1 MTIQPKSKEAVAWTG
16 ECPITYVDFD
26 TPREPRFEGQKPQYQ
41 CIVLI
46 DKGDKATLKAIGD
59 AIQVAKDKL
68 TDTDPAEP
76 FAPFLKDGDE
86 RTDKNGDPVEA
97 FQGKWYFTAKNTEK
111 PNVYKLTDKGA
122 EPATAGEVVNWDA
135 GQAVVYFIAYDFEER
150 KGISARLLGFCKTG
164 SVREPR
170 ETMPVDAMFGHLGAT
185 APTAT
190 APANSQQ
197 PTANSQQPIQTGF
210 DPNAQFSSNDD
221 LPF

>member
-1 MTIQPKSKEAVAWTG
+1 MTIHPKSKNAVAWTG
-16 ECPITYVDFD
+16 ECPITYVDLD
-26 TPREPRFEGQKPQYQ
+26 TPREPRFDGQKPQYQ

-46 DKGDKATLKAIGD
+46 DKEDKATLKAVGD

-76 FAPFLKDGDE
+76 FAPLLRDGDE
-86 RTDKNGDPVEA
+86 RTDKNGDPVES
-97 FQGKWYFTAKNTEK
+97 FKGKWYFTAKNSEK

-122 EPATAGEVVNWDA
+122 EPAGDKEVTNWDK
-135 GQAVVYFIAYDFEER
+135 GQAVVYFIAYDFEGR

-164 SVREPR
+164 TTRERKAP
-170 ETMPVDAMFGHLGAT
+170 MPADAMFGHLGAT

-190 APANSQQ
+190 APANSQ
-197 PTANSQQPIQTGF
+197 PIQTGF

>member
-46 DKGDKATLKAIGD
+46 DKEDKATLKAIGD
-59 AIQVAKDKL
+59 AIQVAKEKL
-68 TDTDPAEP
+68 TDTDPADP

-97 FQGKWYFTAKNTEK
+97 FQGKWYFTAKNTER

-122 EPATAGEVVNWDA
+122 EPAETGEVTNWDA
-135 GQAVVYFIAYDFEER
+135 GQVVVYLNAYDYQGH
-150 KGISARLLGFCKTG
+150 KGVSARLLGFCKTG

-185 APTAT
+185 AP

-197 PTANSQQPIQTGF
+197 PTANSQQPLQTGF
-210 DPNAQFSSNDD
+210 DPNAQASSNDD
-221 LPF
+221 FPF

>member
-1 MTIQPKSKEAVAWTG
+1 MTIQPKSKDAVAWTG

-26 TPREPRFEGQKPQYQ
+26 TPTEPRFEGQKPQYQ

-46 DKGDKATLKAIGD
+46 DKQDKATLKAVGE

-68 TDTDPAEP
+68 TDTDPEEP
-76 FAPFLKDGDE
+76 FTPLLRDGDE

-97 FQGKWYFTAKNTEK
+97 FAGKWYFTAKNTEK

-122 EPATAGEVVNWDA
+122 EPATAGEVTNCDH
-135 GQAVVYFIAYDFEER
+135 GQVVVYFNAYDF
-150 KGISARLLGFCKTG
+150 KGNKGVSARLLGFCKTG

-170 ETMPVDAMFGHLGAT
+170 EEMPASTMFGHLGAA
-185 APTAT
+185 APAT
-190 APANSQQ
+190 APASQQ

-210 DPNAQFSSNDD
+210 DPNAQVRSNDD
-221 LPF
+221 FPF

>member
-1 MTIQPKSKEAVAWTG
+1 MTIQPKSKETVAWSG

-46 DKGDKATLKAIGD
+46 DKQDKATLKAIGE
-59 AIQVAKDKL
+59 AIEVAKGKL
-68 TDTDPAEP
+68 TDTNPAEP
-76 FAPFLKDGDE
+76 FASLLKDGDE

-97 FQGKWYFTAKNTEK
+97 FAGKWYFTAKNSEK

-122 EPATAGEVVNWDA
+122 EPATAGEVTNWDK
-135 GQAVVYFIAYDFEER
+135 GQAVVYFNAYDFEGR

-164 SVREPR
+164 TTRERKAP
-170 ETMPVDAMFGHLGAT
+170 MPADAMFGHLGAT

-190 APANSQQ
+190 APAPAEQ
-197 PTANSQQPIQTGF
+197 PLQTGF
-210 DPNAQFSSNDD
+210 DPNAQVSRNDD
-221 LPF
+221 FPF

>member
-16 ECPITYVDFD
+16 ECPITYVDLD

-46 DKGDKATLKAIGD
+46 DKQDKATLKAIGD

-68 TDTDPAEP
+68 TDTDPSEP
-76 FAPFLKDGDE
+76 FTPLLKDGDE

-97 FQGKWYFTAKNTEK
+97 FKGKWYFTAKNSEK

-122 EPATAGEVVNWDA
+122 EPAGDKEVTNWDK
-135 GQAVVYFIAYDFEER
+135 GQAVVYFMAYDFEGR

-164 SVREPR
+164 TIRERKAP
-170 ETMPVDAMFGHLGAT
+170 MPASKMFGHLGAT

-190 APANSQQ
+190 APAPAQQ
-197 PTANSQQPIQTGF
+197 PLQTGF
-210 DPNAQFSSNDD
+210 DPNAQSSSNDD
-221 LPF
+221 FPF

>member
-46 DKGDKATLKAIGD
+46 DKQDKATLKAIGD

-76 FAPFLKDGDE
+76 FAPLLKDGDE

-97 FQGKWYFTAKNTEK
+97 FAGKWYFTAKNSEK
-111 PNVYKLTDKGA
+111 PNVYKLTDTGA
-122 EPATAGEVVNWDA
+122 EPAGDKEVTNWDK
-135 GQAVVYFIAYDFEER
+135 GQAVVYLNAYDFQGR

-164 SVREPR
+164 TIRERKAP
-170 ETMPVDAMFGHLGAT
+170 MPASTMFGHLGAS

-190 APANSQQ
+190 APAPAQH
-197 PTANSQQPIQTGF
+197 PLQTGF
-210 DPNAQFSSNDD
+210 NPNAQVSVNDD
-221 LPF
+221 FPF

>member
-1 MTIQPKSKEAVAWTG
+1 MTIQPKSKDAVAWTG
-16 ECPITYVDFD
+16 ECPITCVDFD
-26 TPREPRFEGQKPQYQ
+26 TPREPRFERQKPQYQ

-46 DKGDKATLKAIGD
+46 NKEDKATLKAIGD
-59 AIQVAKDKL
+59 AIQVAKEKL

-76 FAPFLKDGDE
+76 FAPLLKDGDE
-86 RTDKNGDPVEA
+86 RTDKNGDPVES

-122 EPATAGEVVNWDA
+122 EPATAFEVVNWDA
-135 GQAVVYFIAYDFEER
+135 GQVVVYFRAYDFEER

-170 ETMPVDAMFGHLGAT
+170 ETMPVDAMFGHLRA
-185 APTAT
+185 TAT

-197 PTANSQQPIQTGF
+197 PLQTGF
-210 DPNAQFSSNDD
+210 DQNSQASSNDD